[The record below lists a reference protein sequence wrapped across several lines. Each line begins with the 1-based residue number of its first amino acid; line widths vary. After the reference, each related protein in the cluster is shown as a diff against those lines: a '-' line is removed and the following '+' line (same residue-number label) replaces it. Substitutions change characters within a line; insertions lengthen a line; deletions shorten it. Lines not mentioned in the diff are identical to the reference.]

1 MKTLFMISPAFL
13 TLSLG
18 LWAIV
23 VSATSHRGS
32 AWAVYPVMVALP
44 TFLALHIALVV
55 LAKTKWHMVVYAMGS
70 GAIFLVVW
78 VFALVVVS
86 KDSF

>member
-1 MKTLFMISPAFL
+1 MKTLLMISPVLL
-13 TLSLG
+13 TVLLG

-23 VSATSHRGS
+23 ISATSYRGT

-44 TFLALHIALVV
+44 TFLALHIALLV

-78 VFALVVVS
+78 FFALAVVS

>member
-1 MKTLFMISPAFL
+1 MKILLMISPVLL
-13 TLSLG
+13 TFMLG
-18 LWAIV
+18 VWAIV
-23 VSATSHRGS
+23 ISATSHRGS

-78 VFALVVVS
+78 VFALTVVS
-86 KDSF
+86 KESF